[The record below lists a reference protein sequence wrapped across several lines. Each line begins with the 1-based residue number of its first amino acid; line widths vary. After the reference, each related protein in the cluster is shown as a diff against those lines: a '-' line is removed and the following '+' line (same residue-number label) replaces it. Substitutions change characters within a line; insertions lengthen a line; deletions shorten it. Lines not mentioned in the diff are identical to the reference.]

1 MPDISVTDEY
11 HSASQPGTGRE
22 ASGKYP
28 GCLRYELPNKM
39 EIAYQSRVEL
49 AHFYED
55 IFEKQVYLR
64 HGITLNEGD
73 CVFDV
78 GANIGLF
85 TLFVS
90 RNYKDVAVY
99 SFEPAPPLFEILR
112 ANASWH
118 APTARLFNC
127 GLSSEM
133 KDATFTFYPNSS
145 GMSSFYGDEREEREV
160 LRAIMR
166 NQLHKGVNGMEEVMK
181 YADDILEERFK
192 SLSFTCHLETLSN
205 IIREHHLE
213 RIDLLKI
220 DVQKCELD
228 VVAGIDEGDW
238 KKIRQIV
245 IEVHDLDGRL
255 EWMIAHLKSH
265 EYRVTVEQDQMYE
278 GSLLYNLYAIR
289 SAPAIDSFV
298 PSASQSPA
306 LQSRFQE
313 LSDRAAQQK
322 AALARQVSW
331 WKKRKTNNA

>member
-1 MPDISVTDEY
+1 MPDIGVTPEH
-11 HSASQPGTGRE
+11 HSASQPGTTGKE
-22 ASGKYP
+22 SGKYR
-28 GCLRYELPNKM
+28 GQLCELPNKM

-64 HGITLNEGD
+64 HGIALNEGD

-90 RNYKDVAVY
+90 RNYRDVAVY
-99 SFEPAPPLFEILR
+99 SFEPAPPLYEILN

-127 GLSSEM
+127 GLSSEAR
-133 KDATFTFYPNSS
+133 DATFTFYPNSS
-145 GMSSFYGDEREEREV
+145 GMSSFYGDEREEKEV
-160 LRAIMR
+160 LRSIMR
-166 NQLHKGVNGMEEVMK
+166 NQLDKGVEGMEGVIK

-192 SLSFTCHLETLSN
+192 KQTFTCHLETLSS
-205 IIREHHLE
+205 IIREQQVK

-220 DVQKCELD
+220 DVQKCELE
-228 VVAGIDEGDW
+228 VVQGIDESDW

-255 EWMIAHLKSH
+255 EEMVAQLKGH
-265 EYRVTVEQDQMYE
+265 DYQVTVEQDQMYK
-278 GSLLYNLYAIR
+278 GSPMYNLYAIR
-289 SAPAIDSFV
+289 SAPAVHSFV
-298 PSASQSPA
+298 PQASQSLA

-313 LSDRAAQQK
+313 LSDRAVQQK
-322 AALARQVSW
+322 ATLARQAKW
-331 WKKRKTNNA
+331 REKRKKNNA

>member
-1 MPDISVTDEY
+1 MPDISVKPEH
-11 HSASQPGTGRE
+11 HSASQPGTTRKP
-22 ASGKYP
+22 SGKYR
-28 GCLRYELPNKM
+28 GLLHELPNKM

-55 IFEKQVYLR
+55 IFEKQIYLR

-90 RNYKDVAVY
+90 RNYIDVAVY

-112 ANASWH
+112 ANTSRH

-127 GLSSEM
+127 GLSSETR
-133 KDATFTFYPNSS
+133 DATFTFYPNSS
-145 GMSSFYGDEREEREV
+145 GMSSFYGDEREEKEV
-160 LRAIMR
+160 LRSIMR
-166 NQLHKGVNGMEEVMK
+166 NQLDQGVEGMQDVMK

-192 SLSFTCHLETLSN
+192 SQTFTCHLETLSN
-205 IIREHHLE
+205 IIREHQVE

-228 VVAGIDEGDW
+228 VVLGIDEGDW

-255 EWMIAHLKSH
+255 EQMIAQLKSH
-265 EYRVTVEQDQMYE
+265 EYRVTVEQDQMYK

-289 SAPAIDSFV
+289 SASGIDSFV
-298 PSASQSPA
+298 PSASQSLA

-331 WKKRKTNNA
+331 WKKRKKNNA